1 MKNIMLWAR
10 RYVTIY
16 GIIML
21 CTFFMCLLFNPTSQL
36 PVVSYFGRIMVFTLL
51 SLLSLVVYY
60 SRDELTPK
68 GWWLRTVLHALLLE
82 AMLLPL
88 AHRWGFWHSGPDIF
102 IYRLSADPEA
112 DTTEVYMER
121 TFDDVKMQG
130 EIEGL
135 TFDEKEKRLLLLYN
149 RGARISAGVPE
160 GFYDGYKREI
170 SEVFTYDIEE
180 N

>member
-51 SLLSLVVYY
+51 SLLSMVVYY

-68 GWWLRTVLHALLLE
+68 GWWQRTALHALLLE

-88 AHRWGFWHSGPDIF
+88 AHRWGFWYSGTDIIVYAAF
-102 IYRLSADPEA
+102 ILLAKALWHLVDYGISTRTAAQINERIRENRL
-112 DTTEVYMER
+112 
-121 TFDDVKMQG
+121 
-130 EIEGL
+130 
-135 TFDEKEKRLLLLYN
+135 EKRKDM
-149 RGARISAGVPE
+149 IP
-160 GFYDGYKREI
+160 
-170 SEVFTYDIEE
+170 
-180 N
+180 